1 MTEFKVGDRVRHKEF
16 PSIAGEV
23 HEVAGGFVYYKLD
36 NGDKVGYRLE
46 EVEHVRATE
55 EDWEDDA
62 WSSTDELAEL
72 RGWAKGVRDMAAA
85 EKKSAPTG
93 PYAASGYVGAFE
105 DADPAPGL
113 EKMVEQARNGGWIS
127 SFDEEVRVVNA
138 STGGEKGQKLARFDL
153 IPVGPLW
160 QVAELYG
167 QGATKYEDR
176 NWEKGY
182 DWSLS
187 YAALMRHATLFW
199 GGEDADP
206 KDGNSHLAS
215 VVFHALALMDYIVNH
230 PELDDRPK
238 PKS

>member
-16 PSIAGEV
+16 PDITGEV
-23 HEVAGGFVYYKLD
+23 FSWVRGFVWFTDAAGG
-36 NGDKVGYRLE
+36 NVGYPLS
-46 EVEHVRATE
+46 EVEHVHATE
-55 EDWEDDA
+55 EDKQETLGGLPVVETDIPWRYRVDGLAGMFEGPTDKDDA
-62 WSSTDELAEL
+62 WASAAERAEL
-72 RGWAKGVRDMAAA
+72 KGWAKGVSDMDKA
-85 EKKSAPTG
+85 
-93 PYAASGYVGAFE
+93 
-105 DADPAPGL
+105 
-113 EKMVEQARNGGWIS
+113 
-127 SFDEEVRVVNA
+127 DEEVRVVNA

-215 VVFHALALMDYIVNH
+215 VVFHALALMDYTVNH

>member
-1 MTEFKVGDRVRHKEF
+1 MTDEGLCASGKMGLCIKCPDCMSTTTEFKVGDRVRLMQN
-16 PSIAGEV
+16 PDVTGEV
-23 HEVAGGFVYYKLD
+23 YKTAGGHVYFKLD
-36 NGDKVGYRLE
+36 NSVNVYE
-46 EVEHVRATE
+46 E
-55 EDWEDDA
+55 EDWEDAAWDLAEDDA
-62 WSSTDELAEL
+62 WASAAERAEL
-72 RGWAKGVRDMAAA
+72 KGWAKGVSDMDKA
-85 EKKSAPTG
+85 
-93 PYAASGYVGAFE
+93 
-105 DADPAPGL
+105 
-113 EKMVEQARNGGWIS
+113 
-127 SFDEEVRVVNA
+127 DEEVRVVNA

-215 VVFHALALMDYIVNH
+215 VVFHALALMDYAVSH

>member
-1 MTEFKVGDRVRHKEF
+1 MTEFKVGDRVRHKDF
-16 PSIAGEV
+16 PDITGEV
-23 HEVAGGFVYYKLD
+23 FAVERGFVCFTD
-36 NGDKVGYRLE
+36 DDGVEVGYRLK
-46 EVEHVRATE
+46 EVEHVHATE
-55 EDWEDDA
+55 EDWEKAA
-62 WSSTDELAEL
+62 WDLAEDGP
-72 RGWAKGVRDMAAA
+72 RIA
-85 EKKSAPTG
+85 EELNDIKK
-93 PYAASGYVGAFE
+93 
-105 DADPAPGL
+105 L
-113 EKMVEQARNGGWIS
+113 VERERS
-127 SFDEEVRVVNA
+127 RMRDEEVRVVNA

-215 VVFHALALMDYIVNH
+215 VVFHALALMDYTVNH
-230 PELDDRPK
+230 PELDDRPR
-238 PKS
+238 KS